1 LATIL
6 NYNKLCTDV
15 QNIDPK
21 IRFAGVINP
30 RGRLVAGGMKE
41 GIEPL
46 EKPKDDE
53 MLFME
58 LALRVRMRKE
68 FDKQLGQV
76 KFSMSQREKAL
87 AMSFPVGVEDVL
99 YVYTEPDAN
108 YGTLPNKIIK
118 IIFKLILR

>member
-1 LATIL
+1 MATIL

-15 QNIDPK
+15 QNVDPK

-46 EKPKDDE
+46 ENPKDDE

-58 LALRVRMRKE
+58 LSLRARMRHE
-68 FDKQLGQV
+68 FDSEFGKV
-76 KFSMSQREKAL
+76 KFSMSYREKVIFI
-87 AMSFPVGVEDVL
+87 SFPLPDDNVL
-99 YVYTEPDAN
+99 LISGDTSLDFSKVSFA
-108 YGTLPNKIIK
+108 TLKKIE
-118 IIFKLILR
+118 

>member
-1 LATIL
+1 MSQIL
-6 NYNKLCTDV
+6 DYHKICEEVKKTDT
-15 QNIDPK
+15 K

-30 RGRLVAGGMKE
+30 RGRIVAGGMKE

-46 EKPKDDE
+46 ENKKDDE

-68 FDKQLGQV
+68 FDRQLGNV

-87 AMSFPVGVEDVL
+87 AMSFPIGVEDAL
-99 YVYTEPDAN
+99 YVYAEPDAD
-108 YGTLPNKIIK
+108 YGTLPSKILKIIEG
-118 IIFKLILR
+118 

>member
-1 LATIL
+1 MATIL

-15 QNIDPK
+15 QNVDPK

-46 EKPKDDE
+46 ENSKDDE

-58 LALRVRMRKE
+58 LALRVRMRQE
-68 FDKQLGQV
+68 FDKQLGKV
-76 KFSMSQREKAL
+76 KFSMSQRENAL
-87 AMSFPVGVEDVL
+87 AMSFPIGVEDAL
-99 YVYTEPDAN
+99 DVYAEPDAD
-108 YGTLPNKIIK
+108 YGEIPSKILKIIK
-118 IIFKLILR
+118 S